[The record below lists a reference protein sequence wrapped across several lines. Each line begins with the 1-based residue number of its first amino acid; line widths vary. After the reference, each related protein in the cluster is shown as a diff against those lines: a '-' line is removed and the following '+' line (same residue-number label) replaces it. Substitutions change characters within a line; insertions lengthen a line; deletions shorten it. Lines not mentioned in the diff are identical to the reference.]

1 MNCCRL
7 NCTLLAVLVGVL
19 AGVLVGVLYAFGL
32 VATGVIF
39 WAYLGIGVLGLLLTP
54 IYETGVPCDGKC
66 GCFARYRTAI
76 LVAAIGTIITAAL
89 GLIVAPVAELV
100 TVAIFLGIATLFVV
114 LFLATLVCLT
124 ECL

>member
-39 WAYLGIGVLGLLLTP
+39 WAYLGIGVLGLL
-54 IYETGVPCDGKC
+54 
-66 GCFARYRTAI
+66 F
-76 LVAAIGTIITAAL
+76 
-89 GLIVAPVAELV
+89 
-100 TVAIFLGIATLFVV
+100 
-114 LFLATLVCLT
+114 VCL
-124 ECL
+124 EDQGSPNKLARNAWKH